1 MEGWRLKLF
10 CMPNKKERK
19 ETKNKITSEEIEIMS
34 TQKQAILSPVPYMNI
49 KDSNSTLNMEATR
62 SSETFVY
69 NKPTRCHIPEVY
81 ILQSP
86 QLKPKIPHNINIVN
100 LIYMFLG
107 PASVIQ
113 WSEFWLQTQ
122 RSRFYSR
129 RYQIF

>member
-69 NKPTRCHIPEVY
+69 NKPTLRRMFIIVFEFSIGPYPESDESIHHTP
-81 ILQSP
+81 IL
-86 QLKPKIPHNINIVN
+86 
-100 LIYMFLG
+100 FL
-107 PASVIQ
+107 
-113 WSEFWLQTQ
+113 
-122 RSRFYSR
+122 
-129 RYQIF
+129 